1 MKGTAQD
8 KIDELLIS
16 GKITFD
22 MYMGFKGVVCGL
34 EGIRLA
40 DRCILSKLE

>member
-22 MYMGFKGVVCGL
+22 MYMGLMTVG
-34 EGIRLA
+34 
-40 DRCILSKLE
+40 D